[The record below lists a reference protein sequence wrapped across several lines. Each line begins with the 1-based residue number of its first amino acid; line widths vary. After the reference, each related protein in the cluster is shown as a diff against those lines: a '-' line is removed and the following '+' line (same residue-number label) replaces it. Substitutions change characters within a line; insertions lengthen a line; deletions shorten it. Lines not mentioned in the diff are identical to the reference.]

1 MWHESEVVTR
11 LQSCNRSKNYKARAR
26 FLAIL
31 LSLKNLVVL
40 MNTKLHSKSC
50 YYLYWFVGTPHWN
63 TTCTV
68 LCSLL
73 IVILYAAF
81 WRLKLRA
88 AAKALSIPTNEF
100 GRVSQRL
107 VDRVFDK
114 HHTDGLFGIKRKK
127 FPENR
132 GPKHHNA
139 NRKVRLVLGALYFL
153 FVRVYL
159 CHSLTT
165 SFLEYHINR

>member
-1 MWHESEVVTR
+1 MVFRFRNILVISNTWRRTSDT
-11 LQSCNRSKNYKARAR
+11 YKFRR
-26 FLAIL
+26 
-31 LSLKNLVVL
+31 
-40 MNTKLHSKSC
+40 
-50 YYLYWFVGTPHWN
+50 P
-63 TTCTV
+63 
-68 LCSLL
+68 
-73 IVILYAAF
+73 
-81 WRLKLRA
+81 KLRA
-88 AAKALSIPTNEF
+88 AAKARSIPTNEF

-139 NRKVRLVLGALYFL
+139 NRKVRLVLGASYFL

-165 SFLEYHINR
+165 SFLEYQINRLTNK

>member
-1 MWHESEVVTR
+1 MWHESKVVTR

-50 YYLYWFVGTPHWN
+50 YYQYWFVGTPHWN

-81 WRLKLRA
+81 RRPKLRA

-127 FPENR
+127 ISWKPWPKTPQCQSKGSTLIGGIVLLICPSIPVSFPDNI
-132 GPKHHNA
+132 
-139 NRKVRLVLGALYFL
+139 FL
-153 FVRVYL
+153 RI
-159 CHSLTT
+159 S
-165 SFLEYHINR
+165 NK